1 MSGDSF
7 YFSEHLFA
15 KSTTPLIAKE
25 DIDMLEMICDLIVI
39 LFETFVSGMIIVI
52 FYGWAHKGEF
62 ETEFMQR
69 IYNAMFVYEED

>member
-1 MSGDSF
+1 
-7 YFSEHLFA
+7 
-15 KSTTPLIAKE
+15 
-25 DIDMLEMICDLIVI
+25 MLEMICDLIVI

-52 FYGWAHKGEF
+52 FYGCAHNGKF